1 MLSIHVSPD
10 TGGTAVL
17 LCDPLFLLPRRDDE
31 FELAAVALHLAH
43 RGAFVEQRA
52 GGAGHDALAA
62 LGAGVGGAPRLVE
75 VGDDAGFAAA
85 AGDVLGAGPFDMP
98 AYAHAPAAEDAAVM
112 VHAEQ

>member
-17 LCDPLFLLPRRDDE
+17 VCDPLFLLPRRDDE

-62 LGAGVGGAPRLVE
+62 LGTSVRAAPRLVE
-75 VGDDAGFAAA
+75 ISDDAGLAAA
-85 AGDVLGAGPFDMP
+85 PGDVLGARAFDMP
-98 AYAHAPAAEDAAVM
+98 ADPHA
-112 VHAEQ
+112 